1 MSEAPRQASTRRL
14 ATPEGPP
21 RSPPSSHEAAAD
33 LIHRCVERS
42 GLCMGLVGLAK
53 LRVAQVHGCD
63 ARIDA
68 HFLSLIDAGFSI
80 DKLVLVADWREAGT
94 GLRPQEQTAL
104 AWAEALARRG
114 TTPAHDALCQEILA
128 LMGQEALVGLSLA
141 IALENALSQP
151 TRTPAQGG
159 RRQRPLHQ
167 GKDQR

>member
-1 MSEAPRQASTRRL
+1 MSDAPRQASARRR

-21 RSPPSSHEAAAD
+21 KKPPFPYEAAAD

-42 GLCMGLVGLAK
+42 GLCLGLVGLAR

-80 DKLVLVADWREAGT
+80 DKLVLVADWREAGAA
-94 GLRPQEQTAL
+94 LRPQEQTAL

-141 IALENALSQP
+141 IALENALSRP
-151 TRTPAQGG
+151 TRTPVQGD
-159 RRQRPLHQ
+159 RRQRLLRQ